1 MEFEMMNGKP
11 DAGILALFE
20 TPESLVNAIGKVKA
34 TQVKKMEAYTPFPIH
49 EVILALDIP
58 RSKIPWGT
66 LLMCLIGMVAGFGM
80 QAWMNGVSWP
90 INVAG
95 KPFISVPAFIP
106 ITFEL
111 TILIGGISTV
121 LLLLVMCKL
130 PNRTKPVL
138 DVRLT
143 DDLFGLFIEKKDP
156 NYNEEAL
163 SKLLKDS
170 NAKEIKHFQ

>member
-1 MEFEMMNGKP
+1 MEFELMNGKP
-11 DAGILALFE
+11 DAGTLALFE
-20 TPESLVNAIGKVKA
+20 SPETLVNAIEKVKA
-34 TQVKKMEAYTPFPIH
+34 SRVKKMDAFTPFPIH
-49 EVILALDIP
+49 EVIHALGIH

-66 LLMCLIGMVAGFGM
+66 LVMCLAGMCAGFGM
-80 QAWMNGVSWP
+80 QAWMNGIDWP

-95 KPFISVPAFIP
+95 KPYISVPAFIP

-121 LLLLVMCKL
+121 LLLLVMCRL

-163 SKLLKDS
+163 SKLLKDC
-170 NAKEIKHFQ
+170 NAKEIKHF